1 MTDTHWQEVDD
12 YIADHLL
19 PVDEAL
25 DAVLRNNEAQGLP
38 PIDVS
43 AAQGKMLN
51 LIARM
56 AGARRILEIGTLGG
70 YSTIWL
76 ARALPDD
83 GRLMTLELESDHAR
97 IASENL
103 ERARVSD
110 KVEILIGPAIE
121 TLKAMTNEE
130 PFDLTFIDADKQNN
144 VAYVREA
151 IRLSRPGATIIV
163 DNVIRD
169 GGILD
174 RESDDVRI
182 QGTRDL
188 YEMLA
193 GEARLDATAVQTV
206 GAKGWDGFIL
216 ALVR

>member
-1 MTDTHWQEVDD
+1 MTDTRWLEVDD

-25 DAVLRNNEAQGLP
+25 AAVLRNNEAQGLP

-43 AAQGKMLN
+43 AAQGKMLH

-56 AGARRILEIGTLGG
+56 IGARRILEIGTLGG

-76 ARALPDD
+76 ARALPAD
-83 GRLMTLELESDHAR
+83 GRLITLELDRDHAQV
-97 IASENL
+97 AAENL
-103 ERARVSD
+103 DRARVAD
-110 KVEILIGPAIE
+110 KVEIRVGPAVDS
-121 TLKAMTNEE
+121 LQAMPDGEA
-130 PFDLTFIDADKQNN
+130 FDLTFIDADKQNN

-151 IRLSRPGATIIV
+151 IRLSRPGGVIVV
-163 DNVIRD
+163 DNVIRE

-174 RESDDVRI
+174 ADATDDHIR
-182 QGTRDL
+182 GTQKL

-193 GEARLDATAVQTV
+193 GEARIDATAIQTV
-206 GAKGWDGFIL
+206 GAKGWDGFVL
-216 ALVR
+216 AVAR